1 MLGWIYWSP
10 KQWWRISQDFFK
22 ENLLCKS
29 CTWVMSWNKLTE
41 LLKPIY
47 RFMRY
52 NKDNRIYPKIVPNFR
67 VNYFRSFI
75 NSSKRKSITSFSIFR
90 LFCSFLNQKIVDK
103 FQTEFSA
110 NFFKKLIRRFLL
122 HFLVIVLDTC
132 TNKSRQNLS

>member
-1 MLGWIYWSP
+1 MDNDEGFL
-10 KQWWRISQDFFK
+10 KTFFK

-41 LLKPIY
+41 LLTPIY

-52 NKDNRIYPKIVPNFR
+52 NKDNRIYPKRVPNFR
-67 VNYFRSFI
+67 VNYYRSFI

-90 LFCSFLNQKIVDK
+90 LCCSSLHQKIVDK
-103 FQTEFSA
+103 FLNFKQNFLL
-110 NFFKKLIRRFLL
+110 NFFVKKLIRRFLL
-122 HFLVIVLDTC
+122 YFLVIVLDTC